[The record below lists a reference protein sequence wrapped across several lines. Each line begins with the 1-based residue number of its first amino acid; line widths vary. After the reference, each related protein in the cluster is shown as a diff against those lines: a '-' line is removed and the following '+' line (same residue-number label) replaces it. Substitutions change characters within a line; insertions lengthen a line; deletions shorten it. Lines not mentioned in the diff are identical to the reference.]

1 MLKNYTTETVANEY
15 VFTSPILGSP
25 VSDMVHV
32 GVSNNKYIGFNET
45 SRLEIKSCQ
54 AVESPF
60 PIDTNIDVGCVNA
73 YGRYVYISLI
83 RESSGDGCIQLS
95 EVEVYMGE

>member
-1 MLKNYTTETVANEY
+1 M
-15 VFTSPILGSP
+15 
-25 VSDMVHV
+25 SDKIHV

-45 SRLEIKSCQ
+45 SHPEIESCQ
-54 AVESPF
+54 AVESPV
-60 PIDTNIDVGCVNA
+60 PIDTNLDVSCANT

-83 RESSGDGCIQLS
+83 RGSSGDGCIQLS

>member
-1 MLKNYTTETVANEY
+1 M
-15 VFTSPILGSP
+15 I
-25 VSDMVHV
+25 HV
-32 GVSNNKYIGFNET
+32 GVSNNKYIGFSET
-45 SRLEIKSCQ
+45 SQLEIKSCQ
-54 AVESPF
+54 AVESPV

-73 YGRYVYISLI
+73 YGRYIYISLI